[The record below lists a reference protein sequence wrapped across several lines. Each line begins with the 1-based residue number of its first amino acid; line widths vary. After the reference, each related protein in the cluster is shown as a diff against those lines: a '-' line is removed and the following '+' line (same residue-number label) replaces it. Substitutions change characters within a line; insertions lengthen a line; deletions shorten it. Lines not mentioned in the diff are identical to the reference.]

1 MNDRKSSVD
10 DMKYDYRIAGQVIG
24 KMRTELG
31 MLQEPLSGL
40 AEIEHRH
47 LGENRKQVQEYL
59 CRYSMNIGG
68 DRYD

>member
-1 MNDRKSSVD
+1 MLNDRKSGVD

-59 CRYSMNIGG
+59 CRYSME
-68 DRYD
+68 DC

>member
-1 MNDRKSSVD
+1 
-10 DMKYDYRIAGQVIG
+10 MKYDYRIAGQVIG
-24 KMRTELG
+24 KMRAELG

-59 CRYSMNIGG
+59 CRYSME
-68 DRYD
+68 DC